1 MAGAAVASARAE
13 YSRLWRAGALYSN
26 VAGMQ
31 APAQYRFGDTV
42 IDAAERRIDVGG
54 RPAKLGARAFDVLL
68 ALVERRDRV
77 VAKNELLEL
86 VWPNLVVEE
95 NNLQVQ
101 VAALRKLLGPHAIA
115 TIPGRGYKFA
125 QPLAADAPPSAP
137 ATAPPPAR
145 APAPAPPSAPSPAAP
160 GNLPAATPLLFG
172 RAADLAAVG
181 ELVDAHRVVAIVGAG
196 GIGKTCVALAVAA
209 NLHERFPDGA
219 WWVEL
224 AALTDGA
231 LVAATIARA
240 VGVGLAPDRPAAD
253 ALAAALADG
262 RMLVALDNCEHLL
275 DAVAPIVE
283 ALVHRA
289 PGVRVLVTSQE
300 PLKVAGE
307 HTYRLGTL
315 AVPATDAPLEEAA
328 RCGAVALFAERAA
341 AADPRFRLSA
351 DALPAVADICA
362 RLDGIP
368 LAIEL
373 AAARVPLLGVDGL
386 RGRLNERFRLLTA
399 GARTVLRRHQTLRAA
414 LEWSHGLLGPQ
425 EQVVFRR
432 LGACAGGFTLELAQQ
447 VAAGADL
454 DEWAVLDALGQLV
467 DKSLV
472 VAEGAGVP
480 RYRMLETT
488 RAFAVECLAASGEM
502 PAVLRRHAEAVAA
515 LLVRAGADHLS
526 FDRTHDATFAAEVD
540 NVRAALE
547 WAAGPDGD
555 RALGLTLA
563 AESSI
568 VWLAHASQAEG
579 LRRVRAFVPDVT
591 AATPDAL
598 AARFWLTFANMGVF
612 SADGDC
618 FAAAARAADLY
629 RALGNR
635 ERLYEASIV
644 RAAIAARRDD
654 FAAAEPALAEA
665 SALERADWKPQW
677 RARLAFARWIV
688 ALRQGRRAEARQ
700 HAQRQADLNREA
712 GAPVGEQLALG
723 NVATCDAW
731 GDEPARA
738 IPALRAV
745 IAELERLGAGGTA
758 GHMLYNLAEALHRTG
773 ALDEAL
779 AQARRAYALL
789 RREGDQNILFEV
801 LPRLA
806 AARGRH
812 EAAIRLVG
820 YAARTRAGFTEA
832 GWTAWAEEGVPPTLT
847 EDARA
852 RLRAE
857 GAALT
862 EDQAFALALADRD

>member
-1 MAGAAVASARAE
+1 MAGAAVVAARAE

-26 VAGMQ
+26 VAAMQ
-31 APAQYRFGDTV
+31 APAPYRFGDTV
-42 IDAAERRIDVGG
+42 IDAAERRVDVGG

-125 QPLAADAPPSAP
+125 QPLAADAPLPPPSAPAPAAAP
-137 ATAPPPAR
+137 ATAPSHA
-145 APAPAPPSAPSPAAP
+145 SP
-160 GNLPAATPLLFG
+160 GNLSATTQPLFG
-172 RAADLAAVG
+172 RDADLAEVSD
-181 ELVDAHRVVAIVGAG
+181 LVDAHRVVAIVGAG

-209 NLHERFPDGA
+209 RLSDRFPDGA

-224 AALTDGA
+224 AALTEGG
-231 LVAATIARA
+231 LVAATIART

-253 ALAAALADG
+253 ALAAALADS
-262 RMLVALDNCEHLL
+262 RLLVALDNCEHLL

-283 ALVHRA
+283 ALVQRA
-289 PGVRVLVTSQE
+289 PGVRILVTSQE

-315 AVPATDAPLEEAA
+315 AVPAPDAPLADAA

-341 AADPRFRLSA
+341 AADPRFRLTAES
-351 DALPAVADICA
+351 LPAVADVCA

-373 AAARVPLLGVDGL
+373 AAARVPLLGVDGV

-414 LEWSHGLLGPQ
+414 LEWSHGLLGAQ

-447 VAAGADL
+447 VAADGEL

-472 VAEGAGVP
+472 IAEGAGVP

-488 RAFAVECLAASGEM
+488 RAFAVEALAASGEM

-515 LLVRAGADHLS
+515 LLTRAAAGRLS
-526 FDRTHDATFAAEVD
+526 FDRTHEATFPAEID

-563 AESSI
+563 AESSPI
-568 VWLAHASQAEG
+568 WLGSASQAEG

-591 AATPDAL
+591 AATPDAQ
-598 AARFWLTFANMGVF
+598 AARFWLTFANMGIF

-629 RALGNR
+629 RALGDR

-644 RAAIAARRDD
+644 RAAIGARRDD
-654 FAAAEPALAEA
+654 FAAAELALAEA
-665 SALERADWKPQW
+665 AALERPEWRPQW
-677 RARLAFARWIV
+677 RARLAFAQWIV
-688 ALRQGRRAEARQ
+688 ALRQGRHADARP

-712 GAPVGEQLALG
+712 GIPVGEQLALG

-738 IPALRAV
+738 VPALRAV
-745 IAELERLGAGGTA
+745 IAELERLGAGRTA
-758 GHMLYNLAEALHRTG
+758 GHMLHNLTSALHRTG

-789 RREGDQNILFEV
+789 RREGDQNILLEV
-801 LPRLA
+801 LPRLT

-812 EAAIRLVG
+812 EAAVRLVG
-820 YAARTRAGFTEA
+820 YAARTRAGFADA
-832 GWTAWAEEGVPPTLT
+832 GWTAWAEEGVPATLT